1 MHFLNKEI
9 KQAIIT
15 LGGKGRRIKSITQ
28 DIPKPLYPI
37 NGKSTLER
45 AVKNLNDQ
53 GISRFI
59 FFVNYMTKLFERE
72 SDQLMKK
79 YNIQINLIKENI
91 PRGEAGS
98 IFHCIDNLDENF
110 LFIHGD
116 IIFDIDLIR
125 FINFHSQKQSDI
137 TIVTHLTN
145 HPEDSDCIVE
155 SPTLSI
161 NKYKFKNTSTNDKSF
176 YLGNAG
182 FALIKK
188 FVIISLKE
196 RLKNYDHEISL
207 FKDVVIE
214 AVKNNFNVFSYNTSE
229 YLKDMGTPERLKKAE
244 VDINQNIVSN
254 RSYRSKQRVLFLD
267 RDNTLIKCPEKKYI
281 TSKEELIIFE
291 ERIKEIAKISKN
303 FDFCLLV
310 TNQPQIS
317 MGYVSWQSVIEIN
330 GIIIN
335 KCQLLDLNIAG
346 VYLCPHHPHANFEN
360 EIESLKV
367 SCFCR
372 KPLPGLFFEASYMKN
387 IDLKNSMLIG
397 DSLRDIMAAQNLKM
411 KFKNVNEL

>member
-1 MHFLNKEI
+1 MI
-9 KQAIIT
+9 KVS
-15 LGGKGRRIKSITQ
+15 L
-28 DIPKPLYPI
+28 DL
-37 NGKSTLER
+37 
-45 AVKNLNDQ
+45 
-53 GISRFI
+53 

-72 SDQLMKK
+72 SEQLMKK

-125 FINFHSQKQSDI
+125 FIDFHTQKQSDI

-161 NKYKFKNTSTNDKSF
+161 YKYKFKNKKTNDKSF

-182 FALIKK
+182 FALINK

-229 YLKDMGTPERLKKAE
+229 YLKDMGTPERFKKAE

-267 RDNTLIKCPEKKYI
+267 RDNTIIKCSENKYI

-291 ERIKEIAKISKN
+291 ERIKEIAKISKTLI
-303 FDFCLLV
+303 F
-310 TNQPQIS
+310 
-317 MGYVSWQSVIEIN
+317 
-330 GIIIN
+330 
-335 KCQLLDLNIAG
+335 
-346 VYLCPHHPHANFEN
+346 VY
-360 EIESLKV
+360 
-367 SCFCR
+367 
-372 KPLPGLFFEASYMKN
+372 
-387 IDLKNSMLIG
+387 
-397 DSLRDIMAAQNLKM
+397 
-411 KFKNVNEL
+411 